1 MSVYSPNQSFCNY
14 DFLEK
19 SMITLLSD
27 DSVTTQWKLRA
38 SLYVG
43 IDNFLGIFLIWFIN
57 PLGVMFHQKSV
68 CNFIP
73 RAIFGK
79 LIVFRH
85 GVTKTQI
92 LSKVPTKTIKMI
104 RNKWIGT
111 IWASIS
117 FKSDFLDLWLSFSHV
132 TA

>member
-27 DSVTTQWKLRA
+27 DSVTTQWKLMT

-43 IDNFLGIFLIWFIN
+43 VDNFLGIFLIWFIN